1 MEILEKIV
9 GSLQNVNVM
18 LPLVVLPVLCPILVV
33 VFGIFGK
40 RKIYPALSL
49 AIVSLSFALLC
60 AQTEIKYA
68 LFFLGAFTA
77 WAALL
82 GCFLFLP
89 PLKKLKRKKN
99 NKVDKMYE
107 MFHEDLSVLPESG
120 SKPPKVCC
128 FEEQPAGEVQESAP
142 QLAHADAL
150 IAKLSESKLVASDR
164 LEVDALKRKLDLYRN
179 KPLTKEESR
188 SLNDCLSAILK
199 LTAKYK
205 L

>member
-1 MEILEKIV
+1 SAIGYL
-9 GSLQNVNVM
+9 
-18 LPLVVLPVLCPILVV
+18 
-33 VFGIFGK
+33 GI
-40 RKIYPALSL
+40 
-49 AIVSLSFALLC
+49 
-60 AQTEIKYA
+60 
-68 LFFLGAFTA
+68 FTA

-99 NKVDKMYE
+99 VKVDKMYE
-107 MFHEDLSVLPESG
+107 MFHEELSVYPETE

-128 FEEQPAGEVQESAP
+128 FEETPAEEMQESAP

-150 IAKLSESKLVASDR
+150 IAKLSESKLIASDR
-164 LEVDALKRKLDLYRN
+164 LEVDALKRKLDLYRG
-179 KPLTKEESR
+179 KPLKKEEAR